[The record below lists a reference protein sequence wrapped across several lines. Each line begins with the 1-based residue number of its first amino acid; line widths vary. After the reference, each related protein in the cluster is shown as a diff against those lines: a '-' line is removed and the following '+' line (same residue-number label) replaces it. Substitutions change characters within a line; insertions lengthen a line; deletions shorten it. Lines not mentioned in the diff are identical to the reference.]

1 MFSKKVPFYFLI
13 LTFLVSS
20 IVSILGFSFLKS
32 NSQDEVVELDNSI
45 NPTHPSF
52 CNLNIS
58 RLKGYQY
65 IHPLLY
71 AEPQCESE
79 ELADCKNQIN
89 QIINANKAN
98 GKIISASVYIREFTQ
113 AQWTSI
119 NPSDLYSPGSLLK
132 VPELMALYKMNER
145 QPGFFDKVI
154 EYKDVNTT
162 KSNRVINFESNHIK
176 LGNKYTIRELINY
189 MIVYS
194 DNDATMMLNA
204 LIDKSVFS
212 KVFTD
217 IGLKEPDFS
226 ATDYKISVTDY
237 SIFLKELY
245 NGSYL
250 SFKNSEEC
258 LSILSKTE
266 FKEGLISGLPSNCM
280 VSHKFG
286 EGGSSSEPN
295 FSEAAIVYCGK
306 TPYIITIMT
315 KGREMK
321 SLPSVSAEISKKVY
335 AVMSSRS

>member
-1 MFSKKVPFYFLI
+1 MFTKKVPFYLLI
-13 LTFLVSS
+13 LTFLFSS
-20 IVSILGFSFLKS
+20 LISILGFSYLKS
-32 NSQDEVVELDNSI
+32 KSRNEIVETDNSI
-45 NPTHPSF
+45 NPANRTL

-58 RLKGYQY
+58 RLQGYQY

-71 AEPQCESE
+71 AEPQCESA

-98 GKIISASVYIREFTQ
+98 GKIISASVYLREFNQ
-113 AQWTSI
+113 ANWTSV

-132 VPELMALYKMNER
+132 VPELIALYKMNER

-154 EYKDVNTT
+154 EYKDVNST

-176 LGNKYTIRELINY
+176 PGNNYTVRELIKF

-194 DNDATMMLNA
+194 DNDATMLLNA
-204 LIDKSVFS
+204 LVDKSVFS
-212 KVFTD
+212 KVFSD
-217 IGLKEPDFS
+217 IGLDEPDYTS
-226 ATDYKISVTDY
+226 SDYKMNVSDY

-258 LSILSKTE
+258 LHLLSQTE
-266 FKEGLISGLPSNCM
+266 FKDGLISGLPANCIT
-280 VSHKFG
+280 SHKFG
-286 EGGSSSEPN
+286 EGGPSSEPN

-315 KGREMK
+315 KGTNMK
-321 SLPSVSAEISKKVY
+321 SLPAVSAEISKKVY
-335 AVMSSRS
+335 QVMSLRA

>member
-1 MFSKKVPFYFLI
+1 MFTKKIPFYFLI

-20 IVSILGFSFLKS
+20 FVSIVGFNYF
-32 NSQDEVVELDNSI
+32 NSQSEIAEVDNSI
-45 NPTHPSF
+45 NSSNHSY

-58 RLKGYQY
+58 TLQGYQY

-71 AEPQCESE
+71 AEPQCESA

-89 QIINANKAN
+89 QIINTNKAN
-98 GKIISASVYIREFTQ
+98 GKIISASVYLREFNQ
-113 AQWTSI
+113 ANWTSI

-132 VPELMALYKMNER
+132 VPELIALYKMNER

-176 LGNKYTIRELINY
+176 PGNNYTVRELIKY

-194 DNDATMMLNA
+194 DNDATMLLNA
-204 LIDKSVFS
+204 LVDKSVFS
-212 KVFTD
+212 KVFSD
-217 IGLKEPDFS
+217 IGLHEPDYS
-226 ATDYKISVTDY
+226 SSDYKMNVTDY
-237 SIFLKELY
+237 SNFLKELY

-258 LSILSKTE
+258 LALLSKTE
-266 FKEGLISGLPSNCM
+266 FKDGLISGLPANC
-280 VSHKFG
+280 VTSHKFG

-295 FSEAAIVYCGK
+295 FSEAAIVYCGR

-315 KGREMK
+315 KGINMK
-321 SLPSVSAEISKKVY
+321 SLPAVSAEISKKVY
-335 AVMSSRS
+335 QLMSLRA